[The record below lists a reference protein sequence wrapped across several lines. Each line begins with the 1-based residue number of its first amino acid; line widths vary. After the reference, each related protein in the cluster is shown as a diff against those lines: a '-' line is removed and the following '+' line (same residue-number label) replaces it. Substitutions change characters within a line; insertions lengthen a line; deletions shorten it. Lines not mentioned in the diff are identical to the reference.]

1 MKPVHLVLLFAVAA
15 SPVWADSAPDAAASA
30 AKSLPPA
37 RGTVLEVDRQ
47 AGTVLVKHGPIAS
60 LGMDAMTMEF
70 VVPDRRLLA
79 SLRPGDELRFQAA
92 YRNGDYLLTQAQ
104 RVKRGTAPPAQRPS
118 RP

>member
-1 MKPVHLVLLFAVAA
+1 MNLLQLLILTALAFA
-15 SPVWADSAPDAAASA
+15 APDAVADARPVTAASA
-30 AKSLPPA
+30 ARRLPFA
-37 RGTVLEVDRQ
+37 LGEVLEVDRR

-79 SLRPGDELRFQAA
+79 SLRPGDELRFQAV

-104 RVKRGTAPPAQRPS
+104 RVKRGKSKPAPRP
-118 RP
+118 